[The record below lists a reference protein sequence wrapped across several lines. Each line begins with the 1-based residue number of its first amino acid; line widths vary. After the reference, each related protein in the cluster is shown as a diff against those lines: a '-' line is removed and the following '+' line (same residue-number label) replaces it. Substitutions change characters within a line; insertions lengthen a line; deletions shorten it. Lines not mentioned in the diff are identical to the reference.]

1 MNNYV
6 SPDYPNV
13 NNMTPFKNWT
23 YQDQNPNQQSFFYGG
38 MGYNS
43 YPAANDPNSRIN
55 QTTFN
60 WGQSQNPYAQPA
72 YQQPVQPVQPAV
84 QPVQPFSV
92 YGGSGQQPAPTMPTL
107 NAPAIDFNRQSQP
120 TFNQPVQQQPTPMMP
135 SYIPFAPYDPNA
147 PLFNAS
153 IATFD
158 KRTECWD
165 NRFVQPQQVPAPQ
178 INWNTV
184 PQQNT
189 MVNPMYQFQ
198 NCPAFNQSNQPFQT
212 NWLEIY
218 RTNQAVSYQ

>member
-1 MNNYV
+1 MNM
-6 SPDYPNV
+6 SPDYPTPE
-13 NNMTPFKNWT
+13 NMTPFRNWT
-23 YQDQNPNQQSFFYGG
+23 YQDQNPNQQSFFYAG

-43 YPAANDPNSRIN
+43 YPTAGDPNSRIN

-60 WGQSQNPYAQPA
+60 WGQVQNPYPQQN
-72 YQQPVQPVQPAV
+72 YQQPVQQPVV
-84 QPVQPFSV
+84 QPVQPFSA
-92 YGGSGQQPAPTMPTL
+92 YGGSGQQPNATMPTL
-107 NAPAIDFNRQSQP
+107 NTPAIDFNRQQP
-120 TFNQPVQQQPTPMMP
+120 TFNQPVQSTQQVQPYTIPTVPMYP
-135 SYIPFAPYDPNA
+135 TYDPNA

-165 NRFVQPQQVPAPQ
+165 NRFVQPQPVPAPQ

-198 NCPAFNQSNQPFQT
+198 SYPTFNQPNQPFQ
-212 NWLEIY
+212 NSWLEIY
-218 RTNQAVSYQ
+218 RTNQGVSYQ